1 MRYALPCCFL
11 NCLKTP
17 TMKLKVS
24 PHYILIEL
32 CQKYAILLIERKKE
46 AKNAYKPAYFYPA
59 KTP

>member
-1 MRYALPCCFL
+1 
-11 NCLKTP
+11 
-17 TMKLKVS
+17 MKLKVS